1 MSLIENTI
9 QAIQLHLLPESL
21 VLYGWFALLT
31 VALVAVDIYQT
42 RGGLI
47 SLRVRR
53 LEFILGTTRCYV
65 CGVDFFILG

>member
-47 SLRVRR
+47 SLRKPSAGVYS
-53 LEFILGTTRCYV
+53 GTTRCYV